1 MSMKKTDLEKNKML
15 KSMNAL
21 KGTAIPDRFG
31 KASAVLDRKEQRKL
45 DQAAGLIPF
54 ACKLPGDLVAK
65 LRAEA
70 EKKDISVNELLE
82 TMLSEVLNK
91 ALKS

>member
-1 MSMKKTDLEKNKML
+1 MSMKKTDIEKNKML
-15 KSMNAL
+15 KAATAV
-21 KGTAIPDRFG
+21 KGAPVKGRFAG
-31 KASAVLDRKEQRKL
+31 AAAPPDRKEQRKI

-70 EKKDISVNELLE
+70 EKKDEGI
-82 TMLSEVLNK
+82 SEVLAAILAK
-91 ALKS
+91 ALK